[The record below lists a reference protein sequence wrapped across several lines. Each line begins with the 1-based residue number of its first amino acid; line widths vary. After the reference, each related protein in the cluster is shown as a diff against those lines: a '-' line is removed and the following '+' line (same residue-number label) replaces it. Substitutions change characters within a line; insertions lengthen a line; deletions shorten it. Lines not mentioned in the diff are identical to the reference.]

1 MGVAVEKKVN
11 DLENNINEHSID
23 KDSTLKQNHIQP
35 NTIRHKLEQ
44 I

>member
-1 MGVAVEKKVN
+1 MGVTVEKKDD

-23 KDSTLKQNHIQP
+23 KDANLKQNHIQP
-35 NTIRHKLEQ
+35 NTLRHKLEQ